1 LLKIWAAEWDYSN
14 MSQSVQPLKNLI
26 NELAKMPGI
35 GRKSAQRLAYYILS
49 LEDSQA
55 RALSDAIIQLK
66 EKVHLCPKC
75 FNITDNEICN
85 ICTSPK
91 RDTSMICV
99 VQSPKDVMAIEKT
112 REYKGL
118 YHVLHGV
125 ISPMDGIGPD
135 DIKLKELLERLGDNI
150 TEIIIATNP
159 TIEGEATAL
168 YISRLIK
175 PLGIKVTRIAKGM
188 PIGSDLEFADEYT
201 LLSAIEGRV
210 EM

>member
-1 LLKIWAAEWDYSN
+1 
-14 MSQSVQPLKNLI
+14 MSQTVQPLKNLI

-49 LEDSQA
+49 LEESEA
-55 RALSDAIIQLK
+55 LSLSDAIVQLK
-66 EKVHLCPKC
+66 RKVHLCPQC
-75 FNITDNEICN
+75 FNITDSEICD
-85 ICTSPK
+85 ICSSTR
-91 RDTSMICV
+91 RDKSMICV
-99 VQSPKDVMAIEKT
+99 VQSPKDIMAIEKT
-112 REYKGL
+112 REYKGM

-135 DIKLKELLERLGDNI
+135 DIKLKELLERLRKDNVL
-150 TEIIIATNP
+150 EIIVATNP
-159 TIEGEATAL
+159 NIEGEATAL

-188 PIGSDLEFADEYT
+188 PVGSDLEFADEYT

>member
-1 LLKIWAAEWDYSN
+1 LLRAWAVEWDYSN
-14 MSQSVQPLKNLI
+14 MSQSVQPLRNLI

-49 LEDSQA
+49 LETSQA
-55 RALSDAIIQLK
+55 FALSDAIIQLK

-75 FNITDNEICN
+75 FNITDSEICD
-85 ICTSPK
+85 ICTSTK

-99 VQSPKDVMAIEKT
+99 VQSPKDIMAIEKT

-135 DIKLKELLERLGDNI
+135 DIKLKELLERLGENMQ
-150 TEIIIATNP
+150 EIIIATNP

>member
-1 LLKIWAAEWDYSN
+1 MLKIWAAEWDYSN

>member
-1 LLKIWAAEWDYSN
+1 MA
-14 MSQSVQPLKNLI
+14 
-26 NELAKMPGI
+26 
-35 GRKSAQRLAYYILS
+35 
-49 LEDSQA
+49 
-55 RALSDAIIQLK
+55 
-66 EKVHLCPKC
+66 
-75 FNITDNEICN
+75 
-85 ICTSPK
+85 SP
-91 RDTSMICV
+91 RDIS
-99 VQSPKDVMAIEKT
+99 AIEKT

-125 ISPMDGIGPD
+125 ISPMDGVGPD
-135 DIKLKELLERLGDNI
+135 NLKIKELLQRLGDSEIN
-150 TEIIIATNP
+150 EIIIATNP

-188 PIGSDLEFADEYT
+188 PVGGDLEYADEYT

>member
-1 LLKIWAAEWDYSN
+1 
-14 MSQSVQPLKNLI
+14 MPQTVQPLKNLI

-49 LEDSQA
+49 LEESEA
-55 RALSDAIIQLK
+55 LSLSDAIVQLK
-66 EKVHLCPKC
+66 RKVHLCPQC
-75 FNITDNEICN
+75 FNITDSEICD
-85 ICTSPK
+85 ICSSTK
-91 RDTSMICV
+91 RDKSMICV
-99 VQSPKDVMAIEKT
+99 VQSPKDIMAIEKT
-112 REYKGL
+112 REYKGM

-135 DIKLKELLERLGDNI
+135 DIKLKELLERLRKDNVL
-150 TEIIIATNP
+150 EIIVATNP
-159 TIEGEATAL
+159 NIEGEATAL

-188 PIGSDLEFADEYT
+188 PVGSDLEFADEYT

>member
-1 LLKIWAAEWDYSN
+1 
-14 MSQSVQPLKNLI
+14 MSYIQSMKNLI
-26 NELAKMPGI
+26 SELAKLPGI

-49 LEDSQA
+49 LEDNEA
-55 RALSDAIIQLK
+55 YALSDAIRKVK
-66 EKVHLCPKC
+66 ESIHLCPVC
-75 FNITDNEICN
+75 FNITDSELCDICSS
-85 ICTSPK
+85 TR
-91 RDTSMICV
+91 RDNTMLCV
-99 VQSPKDVMAIEKT
+99 VASPRDIAAIEKT

-125 ISPMDGIGPD
+125 ISPMDGVGPD
-135 DIKLKELLERLGDNI
+135 NLKIKELLQRLGSSEI
-150 TEIIIATNP
+150 LEIIIATNP

-175 PLGIKVTRIAKGM
+175 PLGIKVTRLAKGM
-188 PIGSDLEFADEYT
+188 PIGSDLEYADEYT

>member
-1 LLKIWAAEWDYSN
+1 
-14 MSQSVQPLKNLI
+14 MSYYIQSMKNLI
-26 NELAKMPGI
+26 SELAKMPGI

-49 LEDSQA
+49 LNDNEA
-55 RALSDAIIQLK
+55 FALSDAIRKVK
-66 EKVHLCPKC
+66 ESIHLCPVC
-75 FNITDNEICN
+75 FNITDNELCDICAS
-85 ICTSPK
+85 TR
-91 RDTSMICV
+91 RDNTMLCV
-99 VQSPKDVMAIEKT
+99 VASPRDIAAIEKT

-125 ISPMDGIGPD
+125 ISPMDGVGPD
-135 DIKLKELLERLGDNI
+135 NLKIKELLQRLGGGE
-150 TEIIIATNP
+150 TGEIIIATNP

-188 PIGSDLEFADEYT
+188 PVGSDLEYADEYT

>member
-1 LLKIWAAEWDYSN
+1 MEWDYSN
-14 MSQSVQPLKNLI
+14 MSQSVQPLRNLI

-49 LEDSQA
+49 LETSQA
-55 RALSDAIIQLK
+55 FALSDAIIQLK

-75 FNITDNEICN
+75 FNITDSEICD
-85 ICTSPK
+85 ICTSTK

-99 VQSPKDVMAIEKT
+99 VQSPKDIMAIEKT

-135 DIKLKELLERLGDNI
+135 DIKLKELLERLGENMQ
-150 TEIIIATNP
+150 EIIIATNP

>member
-1 LLKIWAAEWDYSN
+1 
-14 MSQSVQPLKNLI
+14 MSQTVQPLKNLI

-49 LEDSQA
+49 LEESEA
-55 RALSDAIIQLK
+55 LSLSDAIVQLK
-66 EKVHLCPKC
+66 RKVHLCPQC
-75 FNITDNEICN
+75 FNITDSEICD
-85 ICTSPK
+85 ICSSTK
-91 RDTSMICV
+91 RDKSMICV
-99 VQSPKDVMAIEKT
+99 VQSPKDIMAIEKT
-112 REYKGL
+112 REYKGM

-135 DIKLKELLERLGDNI
+135 DIKLKELLERLRNDNVL
-150 TEIIIATNP
+150 EIIVATNP
-159 TIEGEATAL
+159 NIEGEATAL

-188 PIGSDLEFADEYT
+188 PVGSDLEFADEYT

>member
-1 LLKIWAAEWDYSN
+1 

>member
-1 LLKIWAAEWDYSN
+1 
-14 MSQSVQPLKNLI
+14 MSYYIQSMKNLI
-26 NELAKMPGI
+26 SELAKMPGI

-49 LEDSQA
+49 LDDNEA
-55 RALSDAIIQLK
+55 FALSDAIRKVK
-66 EKVHLCPKC
+66 ESIHLCPVC
-75 FNITDNEICN
+75 FNITDNELCDICAS
-85 ICTSPK
+85 TR
-91 RDTSMICV
+91 RDNTMLCV
-99 VQSPKDVMAIEKT
+99 VASPRDIAAIEKT

-125 ISPMDGIGPD
+125 ISPMDGVGPD
-135 DIKLKELLERLGDNI
+135 NLKIKELLQRLGNSQI
-150 TEIIIATNP
+150 SEIIIATNP

-188 PIGSDLEFADEYT
+188 PVGSDLEYADEYT

>member
-1 LLKIWAAEWDYSN
+1 MLRAWAVEWDYSN
-14 MSQSVQPLKNLI
+14 MSQSVQPLRNLI

-49 LEDSQA
+49 LETSQA
-55 RALSDAIIQLK
+55 FALSDAIIQLK

-75 FNITDNEICN
+75 FNITDSEICD
-85 ICTSPK
+85 ICTSTK

-99 VQSPKDVMAIEKT
+99 VQSPKDIMAIEKT

-135 DIKLKELLERLGDNI
+135 DIKLKELLERLGENMQ
-150 TEIIIATNP
+150 EIIIATNP

>member
-1 LLKIWAAEWDYSN
+1 
-14 MSQSVQPLKNLI
+14 MSYIQSMKNLI
-26 NELAKMPGI
+26 SELAKLPGI
-35 GRKSAQRLAYYILS
+35 GRKSASRLAYYILS
-49 LEDSQA
+49 LDDNEA
-55 RALSDAIIQLK
+55 YALSDAIRKVK
-66 EKVHLCPKC
+66 ESIHLCPVC
-75 FNITDNEICN
+75 FNITDNELCDICSS
-85 ICTSPK
+85 TR
-91 RDTSMICV
+91 RDNSTLCV
-99 VQSPKDVMAIEKT
+99 VASPRDIAAIEKT

-125 ISPMDGIGPD
+125 ISPMDGVGPD
-135 DIKLKELLERLGDNI
+135 NLKIKELLQRLGNGQI
-150 TEIIIATNP
+150 GEIIIATNP

-188 PIGSDLEFADEYT
+188 PVGGDLEYADEYT